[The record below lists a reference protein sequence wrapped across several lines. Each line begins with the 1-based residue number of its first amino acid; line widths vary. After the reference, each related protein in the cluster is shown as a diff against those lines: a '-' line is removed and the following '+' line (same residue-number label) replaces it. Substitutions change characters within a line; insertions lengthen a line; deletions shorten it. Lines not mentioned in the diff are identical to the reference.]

1 MRSGFNVHINLPT
14 SAHQVTWEQDI
25 AALQNELNI
34 STLSQTVRT
43 VIHLA
48 AKLAH
53 KMIVAGDP
61 TSIYRMQTGSGE
73 QAYIYPG
80 VADTWTLQIGP
91 DPMNSVERLASLD
104 AAVALA
110 TKAN

>member
-1 MRSGFNVHINLPT
+1 MTKRDFHINIP
-14 SAHQVTWEQDI
+14 SREHQVAWEQDI
-25 AALQNELNI
+25 AALQNELAI
-34 STLSQTVRT
+34 GTVSQTVRT

-61 TSIYRMQTGSGE
+61 TSIYRMKTGSGE